1 MTCPFFAL
9 AAERRERRVAAFV
22 YRGAKAGARIDVT
35 DQKQPDSEANDTRD
49 KGDLHKRLDQLA
61 QDLDDLEKEAI
72 PPKVKPADVGG
83 IIGD

>member
-1 MTCPFFAL
+1 M
-9 AAERRERRVAAFV
+9 
-22 YRGAKAGARIDVT
+22 T
-35 DQKQPDSEANDTRD
+35 DQKLPDSEANDTRD

-83 IIGD
+83 MVGD

>member
-1 MTCPFFAL
+1 L
-9 AAERRERRVAAFV
+9 AAEPGNGARRAFV
-22 YRGAKAGARIDVT
+22 YRGAKAGARTDVT
-35 DQKQPDSEANDTRD
+35 DQKLPDSEANDTRD

-83 IIGD
+83 MVGD

>member
-1 MTCPFFAL
+1 M
-9 AAERRERRVAAFV
+9 
-22 YRGAKAGARIDVT
+22 I
-35 DQKQPDSEANDTRD
+35 DQKQPHSKVNDTRD
-49 KGDLHKRLDQLA
+49 KGDVHERLDRLA